1 MSSEAK
7 DQPEVIL
14 TGERSCRALSCS
26 QRNLESRGSHGS
38 WLLDCDCRHDL
49 DCRPRAIVGGKLWTE
64 GSLQRVCQVPRSL
77 VAESHRLQRRVNF
90 AKLRS
95 CVLSIN
101 THYPSIL
108 RHDLC
113 GAYLLSVPGGMPQF
127 VIHRRSKIAPSVF
140 ANLTNIICG
149 VYGNGGGVSKSG
161 M

>member
-1 MSSEAK
+1 MSSKAK
-7 DQPEVIL
+7 NQPEVIL
-14 TGERSCRALSCS
+14 TAERSCREISCPH
-26 QRNLESRGSHGS
+26 RNLESRGSHGS

-49 DCRPRAIVGGKLWTE
+49 DCRPRAIVGGKSWTE
-64 GSLQRVCQVPRSL
+64 GSLQRVTGGRISPPLTARQFRET
-77 VAESHRLQRRVNF
+77 A
-90 AKLRS
+90 

-113 GAYLLSVPGGMPQF
+113 GAYLLSVPGGVPQF